1 MRDLLWIKEY
11 LKCKEEYHKC
21 QYHSIL
27 KAFHFP
33 NQFYQLQRNMDKAS
47 EIAHW
52 SPQIIL
58 TRLGP
63 VTGISI
69 IWGDQWAISDA
80 LFFNISL

>member
-1 MRDLLWIKEY
+1 
-11 LKCKEEYHKC
+11 
-21 QYHSIL
+21 
-27 KAFHFP
+27 
-33 NQFYQLQRNMDKAS
+33 MDKAS

-69 IWGDQWAISDA
+69 IWGDQWAISDT